1 MGAMDVVR
9 RIEHVHQRLA
19 AAPDLRPGSVI
30 DGLFAELVALVLDTP
45 AAEAD
50 AALDDPVV
58 QTLLPRLVQLSAQG
72 EYELELAWAERI
84 AASRRPHDE
93 LRRFPY
99 LANYRE
105 LSRLEHA
112 AVAGHRDHRVRRDH
126 RGHRVR
132 RVAFVGSGPLPL
144 TALFL
149 AEGFGVAV
157 DNIDVDAAAIT
168 AARAV
173 GVALGIDRWT
183 FHQHDVRAHD
193 LGGYDLVVLAALVGL
208 TPDHK
213 HRVLAHLAATMAP
226 GALLLARSARG
237 LRRLLYPEADPSR
250 VDGFRLLGVIHP
262 RGQVINSVAVACRR

>member
-1 MGAMDVVR
+1 VDVVG
-9 RIEHVHQRLA
+9 RIEHVHGRLA
-19 AAPDLRPGSVI
+19 AAPDLRPGAVI

-50 AALDDPVV
+50 AVLDDPVV
-58 QTLLPRLVQLSAQG
+58 QKLLPRLVQLSAQG

-84 AASRRPHDE
+84 AASRRPHNE

-112 AVAGHRDHRVRRDH
+112 AVAGHC
-126 RGHRVR
+126 GRVR

-149 AEGFGVAV
+149 ADRFGVAV
-157 DNIDVDAAAIT
+157 DNIDVDAAAVT
-168 AARAV
+168 AAGAV

-183 FHQHDVRAHD
+183 FHQHDVLTHD
-193 LGGYDLVVLAALVGL
+193 LARYDLVVLAALVGL
-208 TPDHK
+208 GADDK
-213 HRVLAHLAATMAP
+213 HRILAHLAATMAP
-226 GALLLARSARG
+226 GALLLARSAHG

-250 VDGFRLLGVIHP
+250 VDGFRLLGVIQP
-262 RGQVINSVAVACRR
+262 RGRVINSVAVACRR

>member
-1 MGAMDVVR
+1 MDVVG
-9 RIEHVHQRLA
+9 RIEHVHERLA

-45 AAEAD
+45 AAQAD
-50 AALDDPVV
+50 VVLDDPVV
-58 QTLLPRLVQLSAQG
+58 QKLLPRLVRLSAQG

-84 AASRRPHDE
+84 AAGRRPHDE

-112 AVAGHRDHRVRRDH
+112 AVAAH
-126 RGHRVR
+126 RGRVR

-149 AEGFGVAV
+149 AERFGVAV
-157 DNIDVDAAAIT
+157 DNIDVDATAVT
-168 AARAV
+168 AAGAV

-183 FHQHDVRAHD
+183 FHQHDVLTHD
-193 LGGYDLVVLAALVGL
+193 LARYDLVVLAALVGL
-208 TPDHK
+208 GPDDK
-213 HRVLAHLAATMAP
+213 HRILAHLAATMAP

-250 VDGFRLLGVIHP
+250 VDGFRPLGVIHP
-262 RGQVINSVAVACRR
+262 RGRVINSVAVARRRRAGSGANEG